1 MDFKIKSLKDRYIET
16 MANKISVSL
25 EDLTENEKRLIE
37 EGYILFSE
45 RMEDI
50 KILEDEVKRV
60 SIELSNLKSY
70 NEDLF
75 NDRWGEPKD
84 DEDDE

>member
-1 MDFKIKSLKDRYIET
+1 MDFKIKSLRDRYIET

-84 DEDDE
+84 DEDE